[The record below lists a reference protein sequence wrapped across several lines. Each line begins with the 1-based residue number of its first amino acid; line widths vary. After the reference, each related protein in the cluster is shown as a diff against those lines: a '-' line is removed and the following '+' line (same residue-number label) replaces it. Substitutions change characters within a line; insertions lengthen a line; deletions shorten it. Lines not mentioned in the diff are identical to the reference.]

1 MLIIMMSWALCPGA
15 TMEPAFAIDLYR
27 QLSLPEGVLDDR
39 ADYIRQVRKGIPG
52 SVVKGAIDLL
62 GNRELFIRLLH
73 TTSPNLS
80 RFYKR
85 KTLSPEDS
93 EEVLDALRIFV
104 EAIRIWGDIDTARTW
119 LDTPLPALAGEKP
132 VDLFDTFE
140 GRRWIRQVLR
150 RIECGEFS

>member
-1 MLIIMMSWALCPGA
+1 MQPV
-15 TMEPAFAIDLYR
+15 FAVDLYQ
-27 QLSLPEGVLDDR
+27 QLSLPQGVFEDR
-39 ADYIRQVRKGIPG
+39 ADYIRQVRQGIPG

-93 EEVLDALRIFV
+93 EEVLDALRIFM
-104 EAIRIWGDIDTARTW
+104 EAFRVWGDLDSARQW
-119 LDTPLPALAGEKP
+119 LEAPLPALAGEKP
-132 VDLFDTFE
+132 VDLFDTYE
-140 GRRWIRQVLR
+140 GRGWVRQVLR
-150 RIECGEFS
+150 RIEYGEFS